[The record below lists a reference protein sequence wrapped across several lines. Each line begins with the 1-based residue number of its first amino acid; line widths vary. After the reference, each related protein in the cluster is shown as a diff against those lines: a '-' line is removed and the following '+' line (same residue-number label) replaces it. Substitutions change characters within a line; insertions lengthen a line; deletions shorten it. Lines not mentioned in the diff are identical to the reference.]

1 MKNLIMKCF
10 NEKCICLLKLYIFI
24 NLFLTQCF
32 ANEENFTIGMIK
44 PFRLLGV
51 DGQYYTN
58 ENLKGH
64 KYTLIIFLS
73 NHCRV
78 SQSFQQKI
86 IQMNKKWIGYKLKL
100 FVFSPNFENAIL
112 PDELAYSDYGDSF
125 HEMKLRAK
133 KENYNFPY
141 IYDGESQIVTNS
153 LQANITPTG
162 YLFSQDGKLVYSGK
176 IGNYMRPN
184 EPNKTHLEK
193 TINHLINGY
202 EIKFNKTK
210 VYGTAIKF
218 PKDMKI
224 AESVLKRHSQETVNL
239 YFAESKKINFFLN
252 QKTKFPKL
260 FYFWQTTNDHKTVE
274 KNLKVI
280 CDIFKKFRKRGLKV
294 FTVCIC
300 NEVQSRKAH
309 QILKNKEL
317 SALNYYTTNIE
328 NLDVEKIKPKGSK
341 DHFIRLIG
349 KNNSLDYGA
358 VENVELSILNESV
371 LLSLNYE
378 ND

>member
-1 MKNLIMKCF
+1 MKNLIMKCI
-10 NEKCICLLKLYIFI
+10 NERYISFLKLYVFI
-24 NLFLTQCF
+24 ILFLTHCF
-32 ANEENFTIGMIK
+32 AKEENFTISMIK
-44 PFRLLGV
+44 PFRLPGV

-86 IQMNKKWIGYKLKL
+86 IQMNKKWIGYELKL
-100 FVFSPNFENAIL
+100 FVFSPNYEDAIL

-125 HEMKLRAK
+125 QEMKLRAA

-141 IYDGESQIVTNS
+141 IYDGELQLVTNS
-153 LQANITPTG
+153 LEAKITPIG
-162 YLFSQDGKLVYSGK
+162 YLFNQDENLIYSGK
-176 IGNYMRPN
+176 IGNYLRPN

-193 TINHLINGY
+193 TINDLLNGK
-202 EIKFNKTK
+202 EVKFNKTK

-224 AESVLKRHSQETVNL
+224 AESVAERQSRETVNL

-260 FYFWQTTNDHKTVE
+260 FYFWKSTNDRKKVE
-274 KNLKVI
+274 KNLTVI
-280 CDIFKKFRKRGLKV
+280 CNIFKKFRKRGLKV

-300 NEVQSRKAH
+300 NEAQSETAH
-309 QILKNKEL
+309 QILKNAEL
-317 SALNYYTTNIE
+317 SALNYYTTNLDK
-328 NLDVEKIKPKGSK
+328 LDVEKIKPKGSK

-349 KNNSLDYGA
+349 KNNSLDYG
-358 VENVELSILNESV
+358 VIENVEFSILNNSV
-371 LLSLNYE
+371 LLSLNNE